1 MTSTQSQSM
10 TVLRWMGAIGIT
22 LAPLGLFVIPGLM
35 YPEPVETAEEQFRAI
50 AEGSG
55 GGYPALLAQI
65 FGVVFLLAAA
75 LGIGGV
81 AIARGRGRTLGAI
94 GLVTGVLT
102 AISLL
107 VVLGFE
113 LATLTALISATD
125 TDAAVALVAALSSG
139 PVFTIPLLIG
149 LVGFFLTLP
158 ILALALWRSGMVP
171 IVVPLL
177 FVLPVLIGF
186 VPLPFDPT
194 VVSGLLLVLP
204 CLWMTAQLIR
214 GVPVAPTTRPLTVP
228 ASDHA

>member
-35 YPEPVETAEEQFRAI
+35 YPEPVESAEEQFRAI

-55 GGYPALLAQI
+55 GGYPALLAQLSSA
-65 FGVVFLLAAA
+65 VFLLVAA

-81 AIARGRGRTLGAI
+81 TIARGRGRTLGGI
-94 GLVTGVLT
+94 GLVTGMLA

-113 LATLTALISATD
+113 VATLTVLISATD
-125 TDAAVALVAALSSG
+125 TESAVELVTALSSG
-139 PVFTIPLLIG
+139 PVFTIPLLVG
-149 LVGFFLTLP
+149 LVGFFLALP

-171 IVVPLL
+171 ILVPLL

-186 VPLPFDPT
+186 VPLPFDAT
-194 VVSGLLLVLP
+194 VLSGLLLVLP
-204 CLWMTAQLIR
+204 CLWMTVQLIR
-214 GVPVAPTTRPLTVP
+214 GVPVVPTTQPLTVR